1 MPERHLTEELIEALI
16 SLPIWPNVVADSELC
31 PEIRGGTVTI
41 YYSGCGILR
50 NLRLQDGRVTGSIN
64 VAHVPLTAEGRR
76 DLRLTWNSDLGFQF
90 ADTPIAVPLGWGE
103 ADVLN
108 AYKAAAQIRPEQR
121 LLGAVLR
128 HDNNQG
134 LVLDQE
140 IAFSGRTERID
151 LCYFDIRLQRLTFLE
166 LKRAD
171 DSRLL
176 SRRGEP
182 PEVLEQL
189 RRYADCLRDEEQKVL
204 RNFRQCL
211 DLKRQR
217 LGLRARIARIPQSG
231 DLQLCTRPILAIG
244 GCDDTLVRELLC
256 GEGCWKP
263 LMDGLPQ
270 VAAGLYLCGD
280 KGFALG
286 GTGNH
291 MRAWNN

>member
-1 MPERHLTEELIEALI
+1 MPERRLPEELIEALI
-16 SLPIWPNVVADSELC
+16 NLPIWPNVVADRDLC

-50 NLRLQDGRVTGSIN
+50 DLRLQDGSVVGSIN
-64 VAHVPLTAEGRR
+64 VAHVPLTTKGRR
-76 DLRLTWNSDLGFQF
+76 DLQLTWNPDLGFQF
-90 ADTPIAVPLGWGE
+90 ADTPIAVPLGRGD
-103 ADVLN
+103 ADVLRV
-108 AYKAAAQIRPEQR
+108 YKAAAQIRPEQE

-151 LCYFDIRLQRLTFLE
+151 LCYFDTRLQRLAFLE
-166 LKRAD
+166 LKRVD

-182 PEVLEQL
+182 PEVLDQL
-189 RRYADCLRDEEQKVL
+189 WRYAECLRVEEQNVL
-204 RNFRQCL
+204 KSFRQCL
-211 DLKRQR
+211 ELKRGR
-217 LGLRARIARIPQSG
+217 LGLSARTARIPETE

-244 GCDDTLVRELLC
+244 GCDEALVRDILR

-270 VAAGLYLCGD
+270 VAASLYLCGD
-280 KGFALG
+280 NGFKLG

-291 MRAWNN
+291 MRAWDN